1 MIKVDPQGDLIIRL
15 YQRTFGGET
24 FVGGS
29 DETVSGRILATFRVS
44 RQVLSDNSS
53 YFKTLLRGAFHE
65 AGQSVVDVRDGT
77 INSLE
82 LVFRV
87 IHDKMTIE
95 MYWIPVADVWEVV
108 EVCNY
113 RHVDIKKFKTWFDK
127 WIRNKQPSSLDTEDM
142 RMLLYPCHEFDQA
155 VYFAHFTKELV
166 YRIPRHITERNPTDH
181 DHHHLRPRV
190 IGRLEHS
197 LVKALEN

>member
-1 MIKVDPQGDLIIRL
+1 MIKVDPQGDLILRL

-95 MYWIPVADVWEVV
+95 MYSIPVADVWEVI

-113 RHVDIKKFKTWFDK
+113 RNVDIEEFETWFAR
-127 WIRNKQPSSLDTEDM
+127 WIRSKQQNSLDIEDM
-142 RMLLYPCHEFDQA
+142 RMLLYPCHEFDHA
-155 VYFAHFTKELV
+155 VCFARFTKKLV
-166 YRIPRHITERNPTDH
+166 YEMPRHITERNPTEL

-190 IGRLEHS
+190 IGRLELS
-197 LVKALEN
+197 LLKPLEN